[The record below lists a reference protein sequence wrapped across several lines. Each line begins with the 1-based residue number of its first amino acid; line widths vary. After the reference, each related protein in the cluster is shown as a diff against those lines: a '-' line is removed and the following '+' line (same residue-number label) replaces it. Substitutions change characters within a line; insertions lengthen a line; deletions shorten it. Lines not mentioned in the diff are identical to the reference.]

1 MLEKTIST
9 DSTLSLN
16 KAVVKLTLPV
26 IELTSYRSKEAN
38 LNTAIKAQLLDVI
51 GEMID
56 KQLE

>member
-9 DSTLSLN
+9 DSTLGLQ

-26 IELTSYRSKEAN
+26 IELTCYRAKDTS
-38 LNTAIKAQLLDVI
+38 LDTQIKSQLLDVI
-51 GEMID
+51 KEIID

>member
-9 DSTLSLN
+9 DSTLGLQ

-26 IELTSYRSKEAN
+26 IELTSYRAQDADFN
-38 LNTAIKAQLLDVI
+38 VAIKSQLLQVI
-51 GEMID
+51 GEIID